1 MNTHISSLILGAV
14 LAGVGATVI
23 MDLWALMLR
32 RLFSVPSLSY
42 CIVGRWLSMMPRG
55 TFMHANMAAVPK
67 APAECV
73 IGWVAH
79 YALGVAFA
87 LGLGLVL
94 LAPAGW
100 LEQPTVMPAL
110 LFGIGTVVIPF
121 FIMQPC
127 LGMGIAAAKS
137 ANPLQARVKS
147 VMTHAV
153 FGFGLYASALVVSR
167 VMQWDVVS

>member
-1 MNTHISSLILGAV
+1 MNTHISALILGAV
-14 LAGVGATVI
+14 LVGVGATVI
-23 MDLWALMLR
+23 MALWALMLR
-32 RLFSVPSLSY
+32 RLFGVPTLSY
-42 CIVGRWLSMMPRG
+42 CVVGRWLSMMRRG
-55 TFMHANMAAVPK
+55 QFKHANMAAVPK

-87 LGLGLVL
+87 LGLVL

-110 LFGIGTVVIPF
+110 LFGMGTVVIPF
-121 FIMQPC
+121 FIMQPS

-137 ANPLQARVKS
+137 ANPLQARAKS

-153 FGFGLYASALVVSR
+153 FGFGLYASALVASR
-167 VMQWDVVS
+167 VMQWDVMI